1 MADEKKYQVQIK
13 DGLTYGKNKQH
24 KGGQTIV
31 VTAQE
36 VRDFGDKFTNVKAL
50 VVEDVAPKFDLATA
64 TTKEVLAAIES
75 GLVTAEEALAAEEKR
90 PSPRKSVLEAL
101 APQE

>member
-50 VVEDVAPKFDLATA
+50 AVEEAPKLDLATA

-75 GLVTAEEALAAEEKR
+75 GLVTADEALAAEEKR